1 VAVIWQQT
9 PIGGST
15 DSTSTLVSQPIAGG
29 TSSTLATNANSLKT
43 GDGVAAWIEST
54 GSNRTLKARFAGSV
68 RTLSTLSTA
77 TLYGTTSGQV
87 VFGEQGKTYS
97 WNANTN
103 SSTLRLDTAPGQAI
117 TSGGYLYFVLG
128 NGQTVYRVGL

>member
-29 TSSTLATNANSLKT
+29 TSSTLATNATSLKT
-43 GDGVAAWIEST
+43 GDGVAAWMEST
-54 GSNRTLKARFAGSV
+54 DSNRTLKARFAGSV